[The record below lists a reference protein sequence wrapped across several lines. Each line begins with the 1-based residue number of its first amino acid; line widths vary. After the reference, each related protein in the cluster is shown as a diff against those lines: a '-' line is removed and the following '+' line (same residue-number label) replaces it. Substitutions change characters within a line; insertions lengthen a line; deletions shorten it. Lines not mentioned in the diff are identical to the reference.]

1 MTSYRIVYS
10 VLVYPNHDLSEKD
23 IENLESELEDA
34 FESLLYDY
42 YDLDGFNP
50 EVSIEARE

>member
-1 MTSYRIVYS
+1 MTSYKIVYS
-10 VLVYPNHDLSEKD
+10 VLVYPKNDLSQKD

-34 FESLLYDY
+34 FDSVLLDY

-50 EVSIEARE
+50 EVIIEARE

>member
-10 VLVYPNHDLSEKD
+10 AIVYPKHDLSEKD

-34 FESLLYDY
+34 IESLLYDY
-42 YDLDGFNP
+42 YDLDAFDS
-50 EVSIEARE
+50 EVNIEARE